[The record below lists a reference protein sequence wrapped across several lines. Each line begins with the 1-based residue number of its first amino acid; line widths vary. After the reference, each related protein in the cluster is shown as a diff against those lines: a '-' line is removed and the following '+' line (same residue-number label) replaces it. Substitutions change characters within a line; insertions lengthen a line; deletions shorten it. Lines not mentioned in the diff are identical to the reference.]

1 MIYPTAPLPDENEPL
16 PDSRKKATEQLEN
29 TVGARGKFY
38 YYFTDYYWTWF
49 ILSCCCCCLNKNSL
63 SYKKRVFRYERY
75 EKAVERMNEEID
87 ILKHIQNQR
96 ASGFLQ
102 KLILRKHQRALVS
115 SFQKFLLDDMIKE
128 EEAERKKAKSAQLLA
143 DRRLSELLND
153 ESEYY
158 RTNQDITEDPNMT
171 DAQK

>member
-87 ILKHIQNQR
+87 ILKHI
-96 ASGFLQ
+96 
-102 KLILRKHQRALVS
+102 
-115 SFQKFLLDDMIKE
+115 
-128 EEAERKKAKSAQLLA
+128 
-143 DRRLSELLND
+143 
-153 ESEYY
+153 
-158 RTNQDITEDPNMT
+158 
-171 DAQK
+171 